1 MDIAAGGEF
10 TSRSS
15 LRPAGND
22 IGGNETPD
30 VRSQLVFSL
39 IGSGGVA
46 QIISWPKTA
55 VDIELTWP
63 AQTVNRCKFG
73 PTSNTCPPVPG
84 FARRI
89 DSVALR

>member
-30 VRSQLVFSL
+30 VRSRLMFSL

-46 QIISWPKTA
+46 QIISRPQKA
-55 VDIELTWP
+55 VDIELTRP
-63 AQTVNRCKFG
+63 PQTVNRCSFG
-73 PTSNTCPPVPG
+73 DTSNVCPPVPG
-84 FARRI
+84 FAHPI

>member
-22 IGGNETPD
+22 IGGNETQD
-30 VRSQLVFSL
+30 VRSRLVFSL
-39 IGSGGVA
+39 IGFGDAA
-46 QIISWPKTA
+46 QVISRTHKA

-63 AQTVNRCKFG
+63 PQTVNQCRFG
-73 PTSNTCPPVPG
+73 HVANACPPVPG
-84 FARRI
+84 FAQRI

>member
-39 IGSGGVA
+39 IGFGGVA
-46 QIISWPKTA
+46 QNISRPRKA
-55 VDIELTWP
+55 VDIELT
-63 AQTVNRCKFG
+63 
-73 PTSNTCPPVPG
+73 
-84 FARRI
+84 
-89 DSVALR
+89 

>member
-15 LRPAGND
+15 LRPAGNG
-22 IGGNETPD
+22 IGGNETPY
-30 VRSQLVFSL
+30 VRSRLVFSL
-39 IGSGGVA
+39 IGIGGVA
-46 QIISWPKTA
+46 QIVSHAEKA

-63 AQTVNRCKFG
+63 PQTVNQCRFG
-73 PTSNTCPPVPG
+73 HTSIACPPVPG
-84 FARRI
+84 FAERI

>member
-15 LRPAGND
+15 LRRAGND

-30 VRSQLVFSL
+30 VRPRLVFWL
-39 IGSGGVA
+39 IGRGGVA
-46 QIISWPKTA
+46 KISSRPQKA

-63 AQTVNRCKFG
+63 PQTVNRCRFG
-73 PTSNTCPPVPG
+73 DTSNVCPPVPG
-84 FARRI
+84 FAERI